1 MQSKISEIKSKLR
14 KRFLLS
20 QTSKFTLKKAVSEP
34 NSVEITHTNRNK
46 NGNVKLLMLTV
57 GNEMLRH

>member
-1 MQSKISEIKSKLR
+1 MTVKHAIKTFYQNAIKDIRDKIKIE
-14 KRFLLS
+14 
-20 QTSKFTLKKAVSEP
+20 KALSEP